1 MKENKKKS
9 GPKPKPKCKNG
20 HDISVVGRT
29 KSGNC
34 KKCKSDYYKKRWQF
48 VTKHFNEKHP

>member
-1 MKENKKKS
+1 MKP
-9 GPKPKPKCKNG
+9 GPKPKLVCSKG

-34 KKCKSDYYKKRWQF
+34 KKCKQEYSQVRQQF
-48 VTKHFNEKHP
+48 IKDNFKI